1 MKLPFSNTSLR
12 WMFASC
18 VVPVGFYIGLS
29 VRESNDSET
38 KEEQRIEL
46 LIRERLLAKKQH
58 PALETPTTNNR

>member
-1 MKLPFSNTSLR
+1 
-12 WMFASC
+12 MFASC